1 MRTKLIDTYKIPS
14 FYLPLIANGDSE
26 GLTTDELDSFKA
38 WEERLIKSSNYS
50 HIIISLP
57 DDYDIPFFTWTP
69 DIINLGCNVYLLE
82 VYGVLKDFNYICD

>member
-1 MRTKLIDTYKIPS
+1 MKTKLIDTYKIPS

-26 GLTTDELDSFKA
+26 GLTEEELKQFST
-38 WEERLIKSSNYS
+38 WEQRLIKSSNYS

-57 DDYDIPFFTWTP
+57 DDYDEPFFTCNP